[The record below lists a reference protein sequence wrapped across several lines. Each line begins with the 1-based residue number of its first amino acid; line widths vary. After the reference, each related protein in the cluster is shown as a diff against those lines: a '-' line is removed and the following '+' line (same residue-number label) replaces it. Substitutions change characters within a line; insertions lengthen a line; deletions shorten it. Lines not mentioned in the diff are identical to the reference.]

1 MRENTAATPSSVSK
15 EPRERDKETN
25 NTFYSGTV
33 HAKFLRMGRQT
44 QRRRNQHGLAS
55 LSQTHASCK
64 PLTVTFFP
72 SPGVTAFST
81 LPTEPLV
88 PHQLHSKQARS
99 YSQSYRPTGS
109 HRTADH
115 LVSPLRLKWDG
126 KLNQSNSTSTPSVS
140 DLWQEGG
147 DMQGD
152 KASLGPK
159 RSLSPSLRWHTPCTQ
174 GCWSR
179 GAHSSSLFANSPITL
194 QLQLPV
200 ASAR

>member
-1 MRENTAATPSSVSK
+1 MPNSLGWGDRLKGGGISMGSP
-15 EPRERDKETN
+15 P
-25 NTFYSGTV
+25 
-33 HAKFLRMGRQT
+33 FLRRMPP
-44 QRRRNQHGLAS
+44 AS
-55 LSQTHASCK
+55 LSLS
-64 PLTVTFFP
+64 PFFP
-72 SPGVTAFST
+72 LQESLLSQLCPLNHSSLTSFTPNKPG
-81 LPTEPLV
+81 
-88 PHQLHSKQARS
+88 H
-99 YSQSYRPTGS
+99 SQSYRPTGS

-126 KLNQSNSTSTPSVS
+126 KLNQSNSTCTPSVS

-159 RSLSPSLRWHTPCTQ
+159 RSLSPSLRWHAPCTQ

-179 GAHSSSLFANSPITL
+179 GAHSSSLFANRPITL

>member
-1 MRENTAATPSSVSK
+1 MPNSLGWGDRLKGGGISMGSP
-15 EPRERDKETN
+15 P
-25 NTFYSGTV
+25 
-33 HAKFLRMGRQT
+33 FLRRMPP
-44 QRRRNQHGLAS
+44 AS
-55 LSQTHASCK
+55 LSLS
-64 PLTVTFFP
+64 PFFSP
-72 SPGVTAFST
+72 PGVTAFST

-109 HRTADH
+109 HRTAGH
-115 LVSPLRLKWDG
+115 IVSPLGLKWDG
-126 KLNQSNSTSTPSVS
+126 KLNQSNSTCTPSVS
-140 DLWQEGG
+140 DLWQEGS

-152 KASLGPK
+152 KTSLGPK
-159 RSLSPSLRWHTPCTQ
+159 RSLSPSLRWHAPCTQ

-179 GAHSSSLFANSPITL
+179 GAHSSSLFANRPITL